1 MSEYVSLFL
10 LRWASVQWTV
20 VKPGLTSLVSEGVCL
35 IQFPLSVRLTGPFH
49 AKNLSDFHH

>member
-10 LRWASVQWTV
+10 LRCASVQWTV